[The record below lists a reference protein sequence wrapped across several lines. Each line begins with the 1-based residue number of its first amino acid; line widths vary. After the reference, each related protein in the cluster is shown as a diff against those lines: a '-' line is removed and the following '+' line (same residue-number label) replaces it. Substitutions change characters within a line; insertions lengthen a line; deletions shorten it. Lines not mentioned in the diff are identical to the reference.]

1 VFRVKNFNLALKLA
15 LCGVLC
21 TIDNLQ
27 SITYLNAAA
36 FIMILLF
43 LQLVVPQWRMVTTRG
58 VKIIHL
64 SVVHPIH

>member
-36 FIMILLF
+36 LVMILF
-43 LQLVVPQWRMVTTRG
+43 CAQLVVPQWRMFITY
-58 VKIIHL
+58 
-64 SVVHPIH
+64 S

>member
-27 SITYLNAAA
+27 SITYLNAASLV
-36 FIMILLF
+36 MILF
-43 LQLVVPQWRMVTTRG
+43 CAQLVVPQWRMFITY
-58 VKIIHL
+58 
-64 SVVHPIH
+64 S